1 MIIRKAEKGDI
12 TALAVI
18 FRQLHEHH
26 VRIAPDSH
34 RMPFTQYFEL
44 EMRSLLSDENVCIL
58 VLEDKGEMQ
67 AYAAVRIFD
76 RDSVD
81 RTPARICY
89 IDHFAVDES
98 CRRKGIG
105 TELFEEVKRMAKD
118 NECSCIQLGAA
129 ACNPEALGFYES
141 LGMTPR
147 TIKMELKL

>member
-12 TALAVI
+12 KALAEI

-34 RMPFTQYFEL
+34 RMPFAQYFEL
-44 EMRSLLSDENVCIL
+44 EMKTLLSDEDVCVIAAEENGQIL
-58 VLEDKGEMQ
+58 
-67 AYAAVRIFD
+67 AYTAVRIFV

-89 IDHFAVDES
+89 IDHFAVDKG
-98 CRRKGIG
+98 CRRKGVG
-105 TELFEEVKRMAKD
+105 SLLFEDVKRMARD
-118 NECSCIQLGAA
+118 NSCDCIQLGAA
-129 ACNPEALGFYES
+129 AGNSDALGFYES

>member
-1 MIIRKAEKGDI
+1 MTIRKAENGDI
-12 TALAVI
+12 KALAEI

-34 RMPFTQYFEL
+34 RMPFEQYFEM
-44 EMRSLLSDENVCIL
+44 EMKTLLSDENVCIL
-58 VLEDKGEMQ
+58 VSEDGGVIS
-67 AYAAVRIFD
+67 AYAAVRIFV

-98 CRRKGIG
+98 FRRKGIG
-105 TELFEEVKRMAKD
+105 TELFEEVKRMARE

-129 ACNPEALGFYES
+129 AANPEALSFYES
-141 LGMTPR
+141 RGMTPR

>member
-1 MIIRKAEKGDI
+1 MIRKAEKGDI
-12 TALAVI
+12 KGLAVI

-34 RMPFTQYFEL
+34 CMPFEQYFEL
-44 EMRSLLSDENVCIL
+44 ELKSLLSDDDVCII
-58 VLEDKGEMQ
+58 VSEENGVIR

-98 CRRKGIG
+98 FRRNGIG
-105 TELFEEVKRMAKD
+105 TELFEDVKRMARE

-129 ACNPEALGFYES
+129 AANSEALSFYES

>member
-1 MIIRKAEKGDI
+1 MIRKAEKGDI
-12 TALAVI
+12 KALAEI

-34 RMPFTQYFEL
+34 RMPFEQYFEL
-44 EMRSLLSDENVCIL
+44 EMKSLLSDENVCVL
-58 VLEDKGEMQ
+58 VSEESGVIQ

-89 IDHFAVDES
+89 IDHFVVSEE
-98 CRRKGIG
+98 CRRKGKG
-105 TELFEEVKRMAKD
+105 TELFEDVKRMARD
-118 NECSCIQLGAA
+118 NECNCIQLGAA
-129 ACNPEALGFYES
+129 AANPDAVSFYES
-141 LGMTPR
+141 LGMIPR